1 MPKLWKYRS
10 GSYVCCKTYLWIYR
24 NTVLESGTYPGD
36 QGQSPSP
43 VKSAII
49 KTTGSQVMKITDCPL
64 FRNPGD
70 GGTCPLRPLVIIIPQ
85 FHLLGVLYKV
95 YIASIYCVYADDL
108 RNLPRCISAA
118 KLLALCKYPC
128 RDITHLARFVHR

>member
-1 MPKLWKYRS
+1 MPQLRQHRS
-10 GSYVCCKTYLWIYR
+10 GQDECGPPHLR
-24 NTVLESGTYPGD
+24 LHRHPVLEPGPYPGD

-49 KTTGSQVMKITDCPL
+49 KTTGSQVMKTTYCPL

-70 GGTCPLRPLVIIIPQ
+70 GGTCPLRPLVIVIPQ
-85 FHLLGVLYKV
+85 FHLLGILYKI
-95 YIASIYCVYADDL
+95 YITSIYRIYADDL
-108 RNLPRCISAA
+108 GNLSRYVSAA

-128 RDITHLARFVHR
+128 RDITHLTGFVHR